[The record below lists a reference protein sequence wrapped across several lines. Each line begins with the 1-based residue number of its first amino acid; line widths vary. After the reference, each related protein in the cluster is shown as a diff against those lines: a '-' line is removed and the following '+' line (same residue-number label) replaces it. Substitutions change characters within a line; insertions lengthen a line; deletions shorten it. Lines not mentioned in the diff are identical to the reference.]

1 MEGSVVDRPRAR
13 ERLVETAAALFYA
26 EGIHAVGVDRV
37 ASEAEVAKATLYQQ
51 FRSKDELVAACL
63 RLRSAYW
70 RRHIAEP
77 VLARPGSP
85 ATRVARVFDLLGR
98 GFGAPEYRGC
108 PFINA
113 AAEYPGR
120 TGVVAEAI
128 RSHRGEVRNLFTEL
142 LADLPASS
150 RRRGLPHE
158 LILLYD
164 GALVGAELDPSARP
178 ARVAKTA
185 ALRLL
190 GDL

>member
-1 MEGSVVDRPRAR
+1 M
-13 ERLVETAAALFYA
+13 FYA

-37 ASEAEVAKATLYQQ
+37 ASEADVAKATLYQH

-63 RLRSAYW
+63 GLHSRNW
-70 RRHIAEP
+70 RRQIAEP
-77 VLARPGSP
+77 VLAGAGSP

-98 GFGAPEYRGC
+98 GFAAPEYRGC

-128 RSHRGEVRNLFTEL
+128 RNHRSEVRNLFKDL
-142 LADLPASS
+142 VVDLPLSY
-150 RRRGLPHE
+150 RRRGLPDE

-164 GALVGAELDPSARP
+164 GALVGAEFDRGARA
-178 ARVAKTA
+178 ARVAKSA
-185 ALRLL
+185 ARHLL
-190 GDL
+190 AL